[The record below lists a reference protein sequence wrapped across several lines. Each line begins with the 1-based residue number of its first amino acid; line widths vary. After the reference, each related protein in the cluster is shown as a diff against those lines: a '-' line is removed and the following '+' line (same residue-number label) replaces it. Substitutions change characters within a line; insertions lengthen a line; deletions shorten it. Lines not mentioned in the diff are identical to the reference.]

1 MIEVQLSKQTLTKV
15 IVTFYAN
22 TIGYFT
28 ASGFAGGMHV
38 GHIKSIEITTN
49 KKGKHALFINS
60 ELLTF
65 INNEEIDDNQLAKA
79 SEWVAAVQRA
89 IQSTNL

>member
-1 MIEVQLSKQTLTKV
+1 MSDVQLSRQSLTRA
-15 IVTFYAN
+15 IVTFNAN

-38 GHIKSIEITTN
+38 GHIKSIQVTAN
-49 KKGKHALFINS
+49 NKGKHALSIDS

-65 INNEEIDDNQLAKA
+65 INNERIDDAQLDKA
-79 SEWVAAVQRA
+79 REWVAEVQRA
-89 IQSTNL
+89 LQSISL